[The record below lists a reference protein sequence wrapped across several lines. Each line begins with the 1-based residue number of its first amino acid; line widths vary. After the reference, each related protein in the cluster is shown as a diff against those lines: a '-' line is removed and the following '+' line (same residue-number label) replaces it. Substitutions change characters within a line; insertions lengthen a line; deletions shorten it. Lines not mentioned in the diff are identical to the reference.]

1 MKILVVGDVHFCQ
14 YSSILRE
21 RGELYSKRLEN
32 LLWSLNWVEDQAT
45 THKCGR
51 VIYLGDFFDRSDAN
65 AEELTAL
72 TEVKWSDVLH
82 VCLVGNHELGR
93 ADGSYSSAHL
103 FNNLPNFCVVDTPA
117 ETIVD
122 GTHILYL
129 PYIFEENRQQLKS
142 YIKDPSNKYII
153 FSHNDIKGI
162 NYGLVESRE
171 GFELDDIKDTGA
183 FFINGHIHNGQKLCK
198 NVLNLGNLTGQNF
211 SEDAFKYQHQIM
223 VLDTETMAYELLEN
237 PYAFNFYKLEIN
249 NLSEFNKISFKNNA
263 VLSLKVPESIA
274 NDARELI
281 KKKDNI
287 CNYRLTII
295 PERNNEGGQREEIRS
310 EINHLQKFNDFILE
324 KLGDSDVVRN
334 ELKELLQ

>member
-1 MKILVVGDVHFCQ
+1 MGDVHFCQ

-32 LLWSLNWVEDQAT
+32 LLWSLNWVEEQAANNG
-45 THKCGR
+45 CSR
-51 VIYLGDFFDRSDAN
+51 IVYLGDFFDRSDAN

-72 TEVKWSDVLH
+72 TEVRWCDVPH

-103 FNNLPNFCVVDTPA
+103 FNNLPNFCVVDTPV
-117 ETIVD
+117 ESIVED
-122 GTHILYL
+122 SRVLFL
-129 PYIFEENRQQLKS
+129 PYTFEENRQSLKS
-142 YIKDPSNKYII
+142 YIKTPTDKYII

-162 NYGLVESRE
+162 NYGQVESRE
-171 GFELDDIKDTGA
+171 GFELDDIKSTGA
-183 FFINGHIHNGQKLCK
+183 LFINGHIHNGQKLSK
-198 NVLNLGNLTGQNF
+198 NIINLGNLTGQNF
-211 SEDAFKYQHQIM
+211 SEDALKYKHQIM
-223 VLDTETMAYELLEN
+223 ILDTNNLSYELLEN

-249 NLSEFNKISFKNNA
+249 TLQEFNKIQFKQNT
-263 VLSLKVPESIA
+263 VLSLKVPEKIVPDIREVIA
-274 NDARELI
+274 N
-281 KKKDNI
+281 NTHI
-287 CNYRLTII
+287 CNYRITVI
-295 PERNNEGGQREEIRS
+295 PERDSIDISQEEVHS